1 MVTNLPP
8 EARAKWIKVMEAK
21 SPEEKLRALEEFL
34 SAIPKHK
41 GTENLVH
48 WVRRRIAQLRRE
60 IEEKRIKERS
70 VRSGSGLK
78 FYIEKEGD
86 IQLVII
92 GPPNSGKSSLL
103 KCLTNAKIDCDDIPY
118 STTVPIPGMFIHN
131 NIYVQL
137 VKAPSLN
144 LDDLDSELNTMAIAL
159 ARNADG
165 IIIQLD
171 ATMSVKKQ
179 LEKIL
184 NIFRLHGI
192 HLSKPRAM
200 IRIERKHA
208 GGIQIIGK
216 LCVSP
221 ENVKKLLQDY
231 GIQNALVTIEGEA
244 SLEDIEEALIRE
256 YVYKPSIVMI
266 NKIDQASS
274 ILEDEIKELEKNF
287 TIIKT
292 SLIKCRI
299 DYDEFLEKIMK
310 TLDLIRIFTKEPH
323 NVKFSDKPFIVK
335 RGVTVGE
342 LAKMLHSK
350 LYKNF
355 KYAKIWRVETFPNY
369 FKRVGLDYVLNDG
382 DVIEIRTQ

>member
-21 SPEEKLRALEEFL
+21 SSEEKLRALEEFL

-60 IEEKRIKERS
+60 IEEKKIKERS

-92 GPPNSGKSSLL
+92 GPPSSGKSSLL
-103 KCLTNAKIDCDDIPY
+103 K
-118 STTVPIPGMFIHN
+118 
-131 NIYVQL
+131 
-137 VKAPSLN
+137 
-144 LDDLDSELNTMAIAL
+144 NTMAIAL

-165 IIIQLD
+165 VIIQLD
-171 ATMSVKKQ
+171 ATMSIKKQ
-179 LEKIL
+179 LERIL
-184 NIFRLHGI
+184 SIFRLHGI
-192 HLSKPRAM
+192 HLSKPKAA

-221 ENVKKLLQDY
+221 EDVKKLLQDY
-231 GIQNALVTIEGEA
+231 GIRNALVTIEGEA
-244 SLEDIEEALIRE
+244 SIEDIEEAIIRE

-266 NKIDQASS
+266 NKIDQAFSG
-274 ILEDEIKELEKNF
+274 IDDEVRELEKNF

-342 LAKMLHSK
+342 LARMLHSK